1 MESKTDLPLMSIQE
15 LKQFDGTGES
25 GKLFVAVCG
34 KVYDVTDKGTDFY
47 KPAGYVILFNCCIS
61 F

>member
-47 KPAGYVILFNCCIS
+47 KPGMLYYSIAAYHFS
-61 F
+61 